1 MTARSGAWRS
11 WAVTVSIY
19 AIILVLWEVAT
30 LRVAKPGTIWPPPTA
45 IASEIVNERSLF
57 LTATVATLLEA
68 ALGFLG
74 GLVLAFGLAA
84 LSVRF
89 RTLGGYLYRLA
100 LGLYGLPIIA
110 IAPLLQIWLGP
121 GISTKVVIALLSSFF
136 PMLVN
141 TLQGLRTADSVALEM
156 MSTLGASTWQTLYR
170 VRLPYALPLT
180 IASFKIAAPSA
191 IVGAMLAEWVGGDQ
205 GLGLTMLFAMFSFL
219 VPRVWATL
227 VVASLLS
234 LLAYYGFHLLERR
247 YASWHPALQRQRL
260 L

>member
-1 MTARSGAWRS
+1 VISRSGTWRS
-11 WAVTVSIY
+11 WAATLSIY
-19 AIILVLWEVAT
+19 VVILVLWEVAT

-45 IASEIVNERSLF
+45 IASEIADEHSLF
-57 LTATVATLLEA
+57 LAATVATLLEA

-74 GLVLAFGLAA
+74 GLVLAFGLAGLA
-84 LSVRF
+84 IRF
-89 RTLGGYLYRLA
+89 RTAGSYLYRLA

-121 GISTKVVIALLSSFF
+121 GIATKVVIALLASFF
-136 PMLVN
+136 PIFVN
-141 TLQGLRTADSVALEM
+141 TLQGFRTADPIALEM
-156 MSTLGASTWQTLYR
+156 MSALGASAWQTLYR

-234 LLAYYGFHLLERR
+234 LVAYYGFHLLERR
-247 YASWHPALQRQRL
+247 YASWHPALQAQRL
-260 L
+260 M